1 MSSPTPTDRGAPRA
15 QTAIPGIIGG
25 VGPLA
30 HIALERRLIAESA
43 RRGASGDRG
52 HPVWILINAT
62 DIPDRT
68 ASLADGSD
76 GCARSLVHYGRV
88 LEAAGADFLVVACNT
103 AHAFHRRVQAELSI
117 PWLHLIDHTAA
128 ATARRHPGIERVG
141 VLATDGTLRASLYQR
156 SLLDLGI
163 ATIAPAPGSDLQIEI
178 MDAIYAPGWGIKA
191 GGIEIAARAQAA
203 VWRAVHWLQQRGAE
217 LIVAGCTEL
226 SAALEALCL
235 ATSLPLPWL
244 DPLEVAAQLTLDLAF
259 GVFGVAGAP
268 ARAPAAAAALRAA
281 PRKASR

>member
-1 MSSPTPTDRGAPRA
+1 MSSPTPTDGGALRA
-15 QTAIPGIIGG
+15 QIAIPGIIGG
-25 VGPLA
+25 LGPLA

-43 RRGASGDRG
+43 RRGATGDRG

-76 GCARSLVHYGRV
+76 GCVRSLVHYGRV

-103 AHAFHRRVQAELSI
+103 AHAFHRRVQAQLAI

-128 ATARRHPGIERVG
+128 EIARRHPGIARVG
-141 VLATDGTLRASLYQR
+141 VLATDGTLRTSLYQR
-156 SLLDLGI
+156 SLLDVGI
-163 ATIAPAPGSDLQIEI
+163 ATIAPTPGSDLQIEI

-191 GGIEIAARAQAA
+191 SGAEISAQAQAA

-217 LIVAGCTEL
+217 LVVAGCTEL
-226 SAALEALCL
+226 SAALETLTL
-235 ATSLPLPWL
+235 VTSLPLPWL
-244 DPLEVAAQLTLDLAF
+244 DPLEIAAHLTLDLAF
-259 GVFGVAGAP
+259 GAGAP
-268 ARAPAAAAALRAA
+268 ARAPAAPVAPTALRSA

>member
-1 MSSPTPTDRGAPRA
+1 MSSPTHTDRAPRA

-25 VGPLA
+25 LGPLA
-30 HIALERRLIAESA
+30 HIALERRLLAESA
-43 RRGASGDRG
+43 RRGATGDSG

-62 DIPDRT
+62 DVPDRT

-76 GCARSLVHYGRV
+76 GCARALVRYGRV

-103 AHAFHRRVQAELSI
+103 AHAFHRRVQAELAI

-128 ATARRHPGIERVG
+128 AIARRTPGIERVG
-141 VLATDGTLRASLYQR
+141 VLATDGTLRAALYQR

-163 ATIAPAPGSDLQIEI
+163 ATIAPAPGSSLQTEI

-191 GGIEIAARAQAA
+191 GGVEIAAQAQAA
-203 VWRAVHWLQQRGAE
+203 VWRAVHWLEQHGAE
-217 LIVAGCTEL
+217 LVIAGCTEL
-226 SAALEALCL
+226 SAALETLTL
-235 ATSLPLPWL
+235 ATTLSLPWL

-259 GVFGVAGAP
+259 GAAGAAGAP
-268 ARAPAAAAALRAA
+268 ARAPL
-281 PRKASR
+281 RKASR

>member
-1 MSSPTPTDRGAPRA
+1 MSSPTHTDRAPA

-25 VGPLA
+25 LGPLA
-30 HIALERRLIAESA
+30 HIALERRLLAESA
-43 RRGASGDRG
+43 RRGATGDAG

-62 DIPDRT
+62 DVPDRT

-76 GCARSLVHYGRV
+76 GCARALVRYGRV

-128 ATARRHPGIERVG
+128 AIARRHPGIERVG
-141 VLATDGTLRASLYQR
+141 VLATDGTLRAALYPR

-163 ATIAPAPGSDLQIEI
+163 ATIAPAPGTSLQTEI

-191 GGIEIAARAQAA
+191 SGVEIAARAQAA
-203 VWRAVHWLQQRGAE
+203 VRRAVHWLEQHGAE
-217 LIVAGCTEL
+217 LVIAGCTEL
-226 SAALEALCL
+226 SAALETLTL
-235 ATSLPLPWL
+235 ATNLPLPWL
-244 DPLEVAAQLTLDLAF
+244 DPLEVAAQLTIDLAF
-259 GVFGVAGAP
+259 GAAGAVVAP
-268 ARAPAAAAALRAA
+268 GRAPL
-281 PRKASR
+281 RKASR